1 MGVRG
6 SGVPIARFVLL
17 TAPGPP
23 AVELAPA
30 R

>member
-1 MGVRG
+1 MSVRG
-6 SGVPIARFVLL
+6 QAVPIADFVLL
-17 TAPGPP
+17 TVPVPP